1 MLRGLAVASGLA
13 VVQTGSGALFAQ
25 AQGMP
30 PQQLPIEARW
40 CLNSRICIDLEVA
53 DQTDEQRLGLMQR
66 PPLPPLRGMW
76 FPFKQRLPLKFWM
89 HNTIAPLDM
98 VFVLDNRVIAIHR
111 DVPFC
116 SSLPCPSYGADVD
129 ADGKIDPAD
138 SVIELGAGEAERLG
152 IELGDAVMI
161 ESFIPG
167 STTTTK

>member
-1 MLRGLAVASGLA
+1 MLSGLAVAVGLA
-13 VVQTGSGALFAQ
+13 VGETSTGALFAQ
-25 AQGMP
+25 AQGTP

-40 CLNSRICIDLEVA
+40 CVSSQVCIDLEVA
-53 DQTDEQRLGLMQR
+53 DQPEEQRLGLMQR

-76 FPFKQRLPLKFWM
+76 FPFQRRLPLKFWM

-98 VFVLDNRVIAIHR
+98 VFVLDNRVIGVHR

-138 SVIELGAGEAERLG
+138 GVIELGAGEAERLG
-152 IELGDAVMI
+152 IQLGDPVLI
-161 ESFIPG
+161 KPLKSG
-167 STTTTK
+167 